1 MSIETPAKP
10 LEDFVRDILHRAE
23 TMAREEPAKAVAV
36 AFGIGLLF
44 HVLPKR
50 LIVSTATAT
59 AVTLLKPALLTFG
72 IVKAAELVLAQSQSK
87 PQPHASHE

>member
-1 MSIETPAKP
+1 MSAETPAKP
-10 LEDFVRDILHRAE
+10 LEDFVRDILHKAE

-50 LIVSTATAT
+50 FLVSTATTA

-72 IVKAAELVLAQSQSK
+72 IVKAAELVLSPSK
-87 PQPHASHE
+87 PQPHASQP